1 MSTQTFLQCVDEIVN
16 LFFSDTLKYF
26 DAVLYEDAEDPELSA
41 NTVRKRLEKYA
52 LYCSLTLH
60 HPPDS
65 ILTILDKSGYSLDA
79 VRDFLVRCKRENERH
94 IQICLEQGYDPQ
106 KYIEDNL
113 AVMRLDSDVASMRDM

>member
-1 MSTQTFLQCVDEIVN
+1 MGTQTVLQCVDEIVN

-60 HPPDS
+60 RPPVS
-65 ILTILDKSGYSLDA
+65 ILTILDNAGYSSD
-79 VRDFLVRCKRENERH
+79 VVDKFLVKCKRENERH
-94 IQICLEQGYDPQ
+94 IQLCFERGFDPQ

-113 AVMRLDSDVASMRDM
+113 IVMRLCSGDPAI